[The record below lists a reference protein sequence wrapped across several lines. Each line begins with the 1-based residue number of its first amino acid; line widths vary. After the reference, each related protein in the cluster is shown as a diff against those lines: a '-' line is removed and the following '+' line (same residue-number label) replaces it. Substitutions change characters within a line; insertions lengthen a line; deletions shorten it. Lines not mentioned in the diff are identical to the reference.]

1 MHHGAPAAAATRLPA
16 AVCGLWRQRG
26 ELEKAAGRDKSPM
39 TDSKPTE
46 ATSVPARPSATIML
60 VRDGA
65 DGIEVFMVVRDR
77 PMDGA
82 MGAVVF
88 PGGKID
94 EEDRHP
100 ESWGHLTPPQPH
112 PALPYWLA
120 AMRETFEE
128 AGIVI
133 ARPEGTTSGDI
144 EPGRARRMVAEQR
157 DRLLDRKVTFAQIIK
172 SERLVPALDH
182 MVHFAHW
189 QTPLGLPKRFD
200 THFFLVSAPAGQEPI
215 HDGREM
221 VDGFW
226 TPPGR
231 IVAEAS
237 AGTRTLVP
245 ATRLNLELLSESPSV
260 ADAMARARARNV
272 VMVRPERFRTEA
284 GSWAVR
290 IPAEAGYRT
299 VVIASS
305 SQRT

>member
-1 MHHGAPAAAATRLPA
+1 MSD
-16 AVCGLWRQRG
+16 V
-26 ELEKAAGRDKSPM
+26 KA
-39 TDSKPTE
+39 TE
-46 ATSVPARPSATIML
+46 ANSVPARPSATIML
-60 VRDGA
+60 VRDGV

-100 ESWGHLTPPQPH
+100 ESWGHLTPPQSH

-128 AGIVI
+128 AGVVI
-133 ARPEGTTSGDI
+133 ARAAGTTTGDVAP
-144 EPGRARRMVAEQR
+144 EHARRMVAEHR
-157 DRLLDRKVTFAQIIK
+157 DRLLDRKVTFAQIIA

-221 VDGFW
+221 VDCFW
-226 TPPGR
+226 TPPAR
-231 IVAEAS
+231 IVAEAK
-237 AGTRTLVP
+237 GGQRTLVP
-245 ATRLNLELLSESPSV
+245 ATRLNLELLSESRSV
-260 ADAMARARARNV
+260 AEAMERARARTV
-272 VMVRPERFRTEA
+272 VMVRPERFKTET

-299 VVIASS
+299 TIIASS

>member
-1 MHHGAPAAAATRLPA
+1 
-16 AVCGLWRQRG
+16 
-26 ELEKAAGRDKSPM
+26 M
-39 TDSKPTE
+39 TDAANLADPN
-46 ATSVPARPSATIML
+46 PARPSATIML

-65 DGIEVFMVVRDR
+65 EGVEVFMVVRDR

-100 ESWGHLTPPQPH
+100 ESWGHLALPQSH
-112 PALPYWLA
+112 PDLPYWLA

-128 AGIVI
+128 AGVVI
-133 ARPEGTTSGDI
+133 ARPEGTTTGDI
-144 EPGRARRMVAEQR
+144 APARAAEMVARHR
-157 DRLLDRKVTFAQIIK
+157 DALLDRKITFARIIK
-172 SERLVPALDH
+172 SEKLVPALDH

-221 VDGFW
+221 VDCFW

-231 IVAEAS
+231 IVAEAN
-237 AGTRTLVP
+237 AGKRTLVP
-245 ATRLNLELLSESPSV
+245 ATKLNLELLAESGTV
-260 ADAMARARARNV
+260 AEAMERARARRV
-272 VMVRPERFRTEA
+272 VMVRPERFKTEA

-290 IPAEAGYRT
+290 IPADAGYKT
-299 VVIASS
+299 TVIASS
-305 SQRT
+305 SQRA

>member
-1 MHHGAPAAAATRLPA
+1 
-16 AVCGLWRQRG
+16 
-26 ELEKAAGRDKSPM
+26 M
-39 TDSKPTE
+39 TDAADLADPNPS
-46 ATSVPARPSATIML
+46 RPSATIML

-65 DGIEVFMVVRDR
+65 AGIEIFMVVRDR

-88 PGGKID
+88 PGGKVD

-100 ESWGHLTPPQPH
+100 ENWGHLTAPQESPE
-112 PALPYWLA
+112 LPFWLA

-133 ARPEGTTSGDI
+133 ARPIGATSGDLDP
-144 EPGRARRMVAEQR
+144 ERARQMVVDHR
-157 DRLLDRKVTFAQIIK
+157 DRLLDRKVTFADIIRTEK
-172 SERLVPALDH
+172 LVPALDH

-189 QTPLGLPKRFD
+189 QTPFGLPKRFN

-221 VDGFW
+221 VDCFW

-231 IVAEAS
+231 IVAEAES
-237 AGTRTLVP
+237 GQRTLVP
-245 ATRLNLELLSESPSV
+245 ATRLNLELLAESHSV
-260 ADAMARARARNV
+260 AEAMAKARARRV
-272 VMVRPERFRTEA
+272 VMVRPTRVKTDA
-284 GSWAVR
+284 GWKVV

-299 VVIASS
+299 TEIASS
-305 SQRT
+305 RP

>member
-1 MHHGAPAAAATRLPA
+1 
-16 AVCGLWRQRG
+16 
-26 ELEKAAGRDKSPM
+26 
-39 TDSKPTE
+39 
-46 ATSVPARPSATIML
+46 ML
-60 VRDGA
+60 VRDGS

-100 ESWGHLTPPQPH
+100 ENWGHLAAPQSH

-128 AGIVI
+128 AGVVI
-133 ARPEGTTSGDI
+133 ARPEGTETGDI
-144 EPGRARRMVAEQR
+144 SPERARQMVVQHR
-157 DRLLDRKVTFAQIIK
+157 DLLLDRKVTFAQIIK

-221 VDGFW
+221 VDCFW

-231 IVAEAS
+231 IVDEAN
-237 AGTRTLVP
+237 AGKRTLVP
-245 ATRLNLELLSESPSV
+245 ATRLNLELLSDSRTV
-260 ADAMARARARNV
+260 AEAMERARARSV
-272 VMVRPERFRTEA
+272 VMVRPERFKTEA
-284 GSWAVR
+284 GTWAVR

-299 VVIASS
+299 TVIASS